1 MNDSTN
7 DERRQFDRLERRDQI
22 KVKEYTWPERGVF
35 QEARIMD
42 LSGGG
47 LQIEC
52 RQFFPEQTLL
62 KIEMNFTGWQR
73 YTRSFLK
80 HFGEAATQPLVVL
93 AEVLRCKTVVPGVRY
108 QVAVLFKGI
117 DENQRQALERF
128 IREQVTR
135 ATPET

>member
-1 MNDSTN
+1 MSEEHND
-7 DERRQFDRLERRDQI
+7 DRRRSNRLERRDEI
-22 KVKEYTWPERGVF
+22 KVKEYTWPERGDY
-35 QEARIMD
+35 QQARIMD

-52 RQFFPEQTLL
+52 LQFYPEKTLL

-80 HFGEAATQPLVVL
+80 HFGEASTQPLVVL
-93 AEVLRCKTVVPGVRY
+93 AEVLRCKQIVPGARYEVGVR
-108 QVAVLFKGI
+108 FKGI

-128 IREQVTR
+128 IRDQITTGH
-135 ATPET
+135 AP